1 MVKNKEKHQIAF
13 CVSAFTLLA
22 GLSLIATGIAV
33 GTVPAIASCL
43 VIGGI
48 LTALSIVQSVESY
61 LFLQNSEKTFNKMIS
76 GICDEPESK
85 LFIER
90 ILQPFI
96 ELFSENKQ
104 HN

>member
-1 MVKNKEKHQIAF
+1 MVKNKEKHQMAF
-13 CVSAFTLLA
+13 CASVFTLSA
-22 GLSLIATGIAV
+22 GLLLITTGIAA
-33 GTVPAIASCL
+33 TAVPAIASCL

-61 LFLQNSEKTFNKMIS
+61 LFLQNSKKNFNKIIS
-76 GICDEPESK
+76 GIRNEPESK

-96 ELFSENKQ
+96 ELVSEYKQ
-104 HN
+104 RN

>member
-22 GLSLIATGIAV
+22 GLSLIAV

-61 LFLQNSEKTFNKMIS
+61 LFVQNSEKTFNKMIS

-96 ELFSENKQ
+96 ELFSEHKQ